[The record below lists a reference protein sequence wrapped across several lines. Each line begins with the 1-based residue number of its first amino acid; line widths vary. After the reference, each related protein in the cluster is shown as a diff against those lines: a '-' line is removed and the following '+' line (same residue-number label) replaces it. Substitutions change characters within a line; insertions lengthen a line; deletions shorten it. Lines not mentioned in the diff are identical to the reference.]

1 MKQKK
6 VLACMLSLTMM
17 FTMFTM
23 YFGVTSYA
31 TEQRSAGSDE
41 TAAVITADAVLLAA
55 NKGWQPK
62 PTRTVK
68 SASEFP
74 ITLKNGEILQING
87 PIEYTASAGVSPI
100 TLAEGASASIII
112 NGSVTLRGADASG
125 TTGAT
130 AAIKVPAGAKLTVY
144 SAHDEELSVS
154 AAAPKDT
161 LTVTGGNAASGSN
174 GENAQHTKTPYTVI
188 PGNYTA
194 YRHRWYT
201 GAGGNGGGGGA
212 AAIGGNGGAKAE
224 SKAKPTFS
232 NNAITRDG
240 ADDNS
245 GAPGNNGNAG
255 SKGETAGAV
264 YILGRLNLN
273 ATGGNAAGGGNGGT
287 EKDDK
292 YNAGDGGAGGG
303 NVESTPW
310 HTKGSLVLSTAGK
323 LNLKSS
329 LNYGN
334 SYKYGDGQG
343 GTTAVSIT
351 PDIVYDLMDC
361 AVKAD
366 KEYTYTGA
374 QIKPGVVVT
383 YSAAT
388 DRDGSRVSHRD
399 ITISSGHYT
408 VGYGENIHCPQ
419 GTVAL
424 VGTADANRST
434 AVADGSLVGA
444 KNQTFVINKAELRSI
459 GITVKS
465 DNDPVRFDDYLGK
478 SYPVEIL
485 LGNYTSTAQY
495 DTNKNIGQ
503 IKLDFVPED
512 STVWQGW
519 FIVSWPEPNPKTYT
533 VRTDYGVTEG
543 GHYTFYAYKGGQFN
557 PQIKLTG
564 MNDFK
569 DFTFDIYTATGK
581 MINVDKPLITGTLSI
596 NPPHPRLPVTVT
608 VPSDAGTVTYQWY
621 LDGKKITG
629 ATGRTYTPKNSDIG
643 KNLSVHVIP
652 TDADSPYKNADETT
666 IGNYISAHSYKNGF
680 CTVCGEYEKPALNN
694 GYYEIDNGGKMFW
707 FAAYVNGISTH
718 AEDAVSA
725 HYNAKARL
733 TGDISLH
740 NPKDSGG
747 TEWTPIGETSGS
759 GSKAFTGVFDGGGH
773 TISDLYITNVSV
785 RTGLFG
791 TTVNAS
797 IKNFTLKGDIKLS
810 TGNSGSGSGVGSAVG
825 SAESGTVISDIIS
838 YVNISNSAG
847 TLVHVG
853 GIAGELTSAR
863 ITKCMFF
870 GSINLLNSH
879 DSIGGVVGYIN
890 NSDVGYCANHG
901 AVKTASAG
909 GYVGGIV
916 GYLNNKDGKVHNCY
930 NYGSVQNGGGNYCGA
945 IIGWLRNSG
954 AAANITD
961 NCYLTGSAASAF
973 GTGSVSTAAAVPVKD
988 KAAFA
993 SGEVCYLVNGKT
1005 STGDTAL
1012 WKQDIDNGNTPYDE
1026 YPEFDA
1032 APVYY
1037 RSDGTYSNEA
1047 ERISVTITWGAM
1059 EFDYHS
1065 GQWEPGTHEYVGGY
1079 WLVSETDGDKLT
1091 VQNNSNVALNVEISF
1106 TAEPSFSGYGLT
1118 GSFRGIS
1125 SGTNRT
1131 ESGQEVSA
1139 RLVLNSSA
1147 PESIKD
1153 GGKKKIGEITVRIT
1167 TIGGGN

>member
-1 MKQKK
+1 
-6 VLACMLSLTMM
+6 
-17 FTMFTM
+17 
-23 YFGVTSYA
+23 
-31 TEQRSAGSDE
+31 
-41 TAAVITADAVLLAA
+41 
-55 NKGWQPK
+55 
-62 PTRTVK
+62 
-68 SASEFP
+68 
-74 ITLKNGEILQING
+74 
-87 PIEYTASAGVSPI
+87 
-100 TLAEGASASIII
+100 
-112 NGSVTLRGADASG
+112 
-125 TTGAT
+125 
-130 AAIKVPAGAKLTVY
+130 
-144 SAHDEELSVS
+144 
-154 AAAPKDT
+154 
-161 LTVTGGNAASGSN
+161 
-174 GENAQHTKTPYTVI
+174 
-188 PGNYTA
+188 
-194 YRHRWYT
+194 
-201 GAGGNGGGGGA
+201 
-212 AAIGGNGGAKAE
+212 
-224 SKAKPTFS
+224 
-232 NNAITRDG
+232 
-240 ADDNS
+240 
-245 GAPGNNGNAG
+245 
-255 SKGETAGAV
+255 
-264 YILGRLNLN
+264 
-273 ATGGNAAGGGNGGT
+273 
-287 EKDDK
+287 
-292 YNAGDGGAGGG
+292 
-303 NVESTPW
+303 
-310 HTKGSLVLSTAGK
+310 
-323 LNLKSS
+323 
-329 LNYGN
+329 
-334 SYKYGDGQG
+334 
-343 GTTAVSIT
+343 
-351 PDIVYDLMDC
+351 
-361 AVKAD
+361 
-366 KEYTYTGA
+366 
-374 QIKPGVVVT
+374 
-383 YSAAT
+383 
-388 DRDGSRVSHRD
+388 
-399 ITISSGHYT
+399 
-408 VGYGENIHCPQ
+408 
-419 GTVAL
+419 
-424 VGTADANRST
+424 
-434 AVADGSLVGA
+434 
-444 KNQTFVINKAELRSI
+444 
-459 GITVKS
+459 
-465 DNDPVRFDDYLGK
+465 
-478 SYPVEIL
+478 
-485 LGNYTSTAQY
+485 
-495 DTNKNIGQ
+495 
-503 IKLDFVPED
+503 
-512 STVWQGW
+512 
-519 FIVSWPEPNPKTYT
+519 
-533 VRTDYGVTEG
+533 
-543 GHYTFYAYKGGQFN
+543 
-557 PQIKLTG
+557 
-564 MNDFK
+564 
-569 DFTFDIYTATGK
+569 
-581 MINVDKPLITGTLSI
+581 
-596 NPPHPRLPVTVT
+596 
-608 VPSDAGTVTYQWY
+608 
-621 LDGKKITG
+621 
-629 ATGRTYTPKNSDIG
+629 
-643 KNLSVHVIP
+643 
-652 TDADSPYKNADETT
+652 
-666 IGNYISAHSYKNGF
+666 
-680 CTVCGEYEKPALNN
+680 
-694 GYYEIDNGGKMFW
+694 MFW

-954 AAANITD
+954 AAANLTD

-1147 PESIKD
+1147 
-1153 GGKKKIGEITVRIT
+1153 
-1167 TIGGGN
+1167 